1 MPATAT
7 KTNASQAA
15 REALAPILADLIDLS
30 LQGKQAHWNVKG
42 REFKP
47 VHEQLD
53 EIVNQARL
61 HYDDVAERIV
71 TLGGAAEGNSG
82 QVAKSS
88 RLKPFPPGPIMDI
101 DAVRAILD
109 RLDDVVAGLRKGIL
123 ALDGVEPVTQD
134 LLIGISA
141 ELEKSAWMLRAQF
154 GKA

>member
-7 KTNASQAA
+7 KTNANQAA

-42 REFKP
+42 PEFKS

-53 EIVNQARL
+53 EIVIQARL
-61 HYDDVAERIV
+61 HYDNVAERIV
-71 TLGGAAEGNSG
+71 TLGGAAEANAGA
-82 QVAKSS
+82 VAKSS
-88 RLKPFPPGPIMDI
+88 RLKPFPPGPIMDA

-109 RLDDVVAGLRKGIL
+109 RTDDLVAGLRKGIL

-134 LLIGISA
+134 LLIGISS
-141 ELEKSAWMLRAQF
+141 ELEKAAWMLRARF